1 MTIHFT
7 NEGIFADTEEEKL
20 AFYDRM
26 HAGDPVIMAHIEI
39 WRTQIERETAGGDAE
54 QEITR

>member
-7 NEGIFADTEEEKL
+7 PDGIFADTEEEKL

-26 HAGDPVIMAHIEI
+26 HAGDPVIMANIEV
-39 WRTQIERETAGGDAE
+39 WRARVERDKRGGDAE
-54 QEITR
+54 QGNNN

>member
-7 NEGIFADTEEEKL
+7 KEGVFADTEEEKL

-26 HAGDPVIMAHIEI
+26 HAGDPIVMAYLEI
-39 WRTQIERETAGGDAE
+39 WRHQMENAETE
-54 QEITR
+54 ESI